1 LKRSYLLGKEDMRT
15 FQLGALT
22 AKLVLPSWCREALE
36 KRCFRGVDIAAAG
49 NFNRWSN
56 FIDMIYDRR
65 FTDPLMEIVQD
76 IIEERE
82 ADLDQGFTE
91 AFTVPF
97 IEPVGWTSILPVDL
111 LSIEDLR
118 QMETEARWSAL
129 FVVNESVLAPQT
141 SLVSMTLK
149 ICRDNLGHADFAC
162 LVKDLRPGPLPNA
175 RFRGDMTEKTG
186 YAWFNLRHPGG
197 QDLVELEL

>member
-1 LKRSYLLGKEDMRT
+1 MRT
-15 FQLGALT
+15 FQLEALT

-36 KRCFRGVDIAAAG
+36 KRCFRGVDIAEAG

-56 FIDMIYDRR
+56 FIDMIYDRK

-97 IEPVGWTSILPVDL
+97 TEPVGWTSILPADL
-111 LSIEDLR
+111 LPNEDLR
-118 QMETEARWSAL
+118 QTETGARWSAL
-129 FVVNESVLAPQT
+129 FVVNQAVLAPQT

-149 ICRDNLGHADFAC
+149 ICRDNLKHVDIAC

-186 YAWFNLRHPGG
+186 YAWFDLHHPGG
-197 QDLVELEL
+197 RDYLEIEL